1 MDTSESSADNGDG
14 RSESEGQAGAAR
26 PAATAVPAGRTGPP
40 HPAAVGLTDPAD
52 TTAVGPAD
60 PAAPTAPADR
70 TDPADP
76 AHDRRN
82 GWRRW
87 AMDTRPLRR
96 PAYRR
101 LWSSTIVTAV
111 GSQLTAVAVPKQ
123 IYDITGSSA
132 WVGYASF
139 AGLLP
144 LVVFA
149 LWGGAIADS
158 VDRRTLLLTTNT
170 GIAVTSLLFWIQAVT
185 GLGSV
190 AVLMV
195 LLAVQQAFFGLNSP
209 ARQASIARLVP
220 KEELAAANALGST
233 VMQTGLVAGP
243 LLAGALIPVLG
254 LAELYLIDALAL
266 CATVWAVH
274 RLPALPP
281 LAAATA
287 AAGRAGLRGI
297 VEGFRYISLHQVLLL
312 SFLAD
317 IIAMVFG
324 MPRALFPQL
333 ASTTYAPYGEGLAL
347 GLLFAAVPI
356 GAVLGGL
363 LSGTF
368 SRARRHGLMVV
379 VAVIAWGAAVT
390 GFGLS
395 SNLWVAVAFLV
406 AAGVADMVSM
416 VFRGAILL
424 SAVTD
429 ELRGRMQG
437 VFTVVV
443 AGGPRLADVLHG
455 TAGSALG
462 ARTAVTAGGLLVV
475 VSILVLAATMP
486 ALRRYSVG
494 A

>member
-1 MDTSESSADNGDG
+1 MDTSESS
-14 RSESEGQAGAAR
+14 
-26 PAATAVPAGRTGPP
+26 
-40 HPAAVGLTDPAD
+40 
-52 TTAVGPAD
+52 
-60 PAAPTAPADR
+60 TAPESG
-70 TDPADP
+70 TDDGPSPDGGHGP
-76 AHDRRN
+76 EGGCGPDGGHGPEDTPRR

-101 LWSSTIVTAV
+101 LWSSTVVTAV

-132 WVGYASF
+132 WVGYASL

-144 LVVFA
+144 MVVFA
-149 LWGGAIADS
+149 LWGGAVADTM
-158 VDRRTLLLTTNT
+158 DRRRLLLITNT
-170 GIAVTSLLFWIQAVT
+170 GIAVTSVLFWLQAVS
-185 GLGSV
+185 GLDSV

-195 LLAVQQAFFGLNSP
+195 LLAAQQAFFGLNAP
-209 ARQASIARLVP
+209 ARNASVARLVP
-220 KEELAAANALGST
+220 PGELAAANALGST

-243 LLAGALIPVLG
+243 LLAGALIPVIG
-254 LAELYLIDALAL
+254 LPELYLLDALAL
-266 CATVWAVH
+266 TVTLWAVV

-281 LAAATA
+281 LAGTTA
-287 AAGRAGLRGI
+287 RRAGVREI
-297 VEGFRYISLHQVLLL
+297 AEGFRYISRHKVLLL

-317 IIAMVFG
+317 VIAMVFG

-333 ASTTYAPYGEGLAL
+333 AAETYASYGEGLAL
-347 GLLFAAVPI
+347 GLLFAAIPV

-363 LSGTF
+363 FSGTF
-368 SRARRHGLMVV
+368 SRARRHGWMVIGAV
-379 VAVIAWGAAVT
+379 VAWGVAVT

-395 SNLWVAVAFLV
+395 TSLWIAVAFLA

-424 SAVTD
+424 SAATD
-429 ELRGRMQG
+429 EMRGRMQG

-455 TAGSALG
+455 TAGAAFG
-462 ARTAVTAGGLLVV
+462 PRAAVAAGGLLVV
-475 VSILVLAATMP
+475 ALMLGLATTAP
-486 ALRRYSVG
+486 ALRRHRI
-494 A
+494 

>member
-1 MDTSESSADNGDG
+1 MYRATRMGVDTSKGSADN
-14 RSESEGQAGAAR
+14 
-26 PAATAVPAGRTGPP
+26 PAEPRATTGE
-40 HPAAVGLTDPAD
+40 
-52 TTAVGPAD
+52 PAD
-60 PAAPTAPADR
+60 PEDR
-70 TDPADP
+70 KGS
-76 AHDRRN
+76 

-101 LWSSTIVTAV
+101 LWSSTVVTAV

-123 IYDITGSSA
+123 IYDLTGSSA
-132 WVGYASF
+132 WVGYASV

-158 VDRRTLLLTTNT
+158 VDRRKLLLVTNT

-185 GLGSV
+185 GLESV
-190 AVLMV
+190 GALMV

-243 LLAGALIPVLG
+243 LLAGALIPVVG

-274 RLPALPP
+274 RLPSLPP
-281 LAAATA
+281 LATTA
-287 AAGRAGLRGI
+287 ARAGRAGLRGI
-297 VEGFRYISLHQVLLL
+297 AEGFRHISLNQVLLL

-317 IIAMVFG
+317 IIAMVLG

-333 ASTTYAPYGEGLAL
+333 AAQTYAPYGEGLAL
-347 GLLFAAVPI
+347 GLLFAAIPI

-363 LSGTF
+363 MSGTF
-368 SRARRHGLMVV
+368 SRARRHGLMVI
-379 VAVIAWGAAVT
+379 VAVIAWGVAVT

-395 SNLWVAVAFLV
+395 ANLWVAVAFLA

-462 ARTAVTAGGLLVV
+462 PRTAVVGGGLLVV
-475 VSILVLAATMP
+475 FSMLVLAVTMP
-486 ALRRYSVG
+486 ALRRYRGSV
-494 A
+494 